1 MHNYVLVSVLIGTNQ
16 VGTVVWDLVIEIR
29 VARLSFFHAIP
40 CAGERKVTQQ
50 SKRRLGGDGS
60 DDEDGDNDDVACLCS
75 ASLAVSP

>member
-29 VARLSFFHAIP
+29 VARLSFSRNSF
-40 CAGERKVTQQ
+40 AGKCNVTQQ
-50 SKRRLGGDGS
+50 SKRRVGGDGS
-60 DDEDGDNDDVACLCS
+60 DDEDDDNDDVACLCS